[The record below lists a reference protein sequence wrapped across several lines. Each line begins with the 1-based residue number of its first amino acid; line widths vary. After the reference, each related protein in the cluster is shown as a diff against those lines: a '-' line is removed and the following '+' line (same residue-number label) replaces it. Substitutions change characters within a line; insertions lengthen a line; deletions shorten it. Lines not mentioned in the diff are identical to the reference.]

1 MKIVLVDG
9 NNLLYRSYF
18 ATAYNGNLMK
28 NSKGFPTNA
37 LFGFINM
44 INKIITEEN
53 PEYMMVAFDKGK
65 TFRHDKYDTYKGTRQ
80 ETPDDLKIQFK
91 LSREICHAL
100 GIKCLEIDN
109 YEADDIIGTFA
120 KKCDNENLDAVVISS
135 DKDLLQLI
143 TDNVKVKLLKT
154 HDYIMM
160 DNDEFKNTYGLDP
173 IKMIDLKSLMGDT
186 SDNIPGVRG
195 IGEKTAIKLLQE
207 YGSLDGVYQNID
219 NIKGSMHEKLVNDK
233 DNAYMSYDLATI
245 YKDVPVD
252 TSLES
257 IKKEK
262 INTLEYSNILK
273 ELEFF
278 SLLKKLDLNENNNTL
293 EKKEI
298 KTNEV
303 IVIDNLNSLELEDE
317 YSIYLEVLGYNYHD
331 AKPLGISIYS
341 QNKAYFIPFDLLI
354 KSKIFMDNKKKYTYD
369 LKKLLVIFDK
379 YDIKID
385 KNIRDL
391 MIEGYLLNKNIKND
405 ISYLANQY
413 DYDIM
418 FYDKEFGSEI
428 TLHDTDTDTL
438 ISNAI
443 KKAHFIFDKQKEF
456 YEELEKEEMETL
468 YNTIELPLVYV
479 LANMEITGFKVN
491 RDYLEEM
498 KYEINEKLDELE
510 KSIYA
515 ISKEEFNISSPKQ
528 LADILFN
535 KLLIPYPKRIK
546 DNNYSTSKDILD
558 KLSNDYEIVR
568 LVLEYRMY
576 SKLYSNYI
584 VGLIDEIKED
594 GRIHTIFNQT
604 LTRTGRLSSERPNL
618 QNIPVRLEEGRKI
631 RKAFI
636 PSSDSIIVSSDYSQI
651 ELRVFAHMA
660 NATNM
665 IEAFKNDLD
674 IHAKTASDIF
684 HIPIT
689 EVDKNM
695 RRSAKAVN
703 FGIIYGI
710 SSFGLSEDLGI
721 NVYEAKDFIDN
732 YLNTFPGIKEYMDS
746 VVKDAY
752 QNGYVK
758 TLFNRKRI
766 IEELKNKNYLIRSSG
781 ERMAMNTPI
790 QGTAADILKMAM
802 IKLQNILDEK
812 NLNTKILVQV
822 HDELVFDVPNNEV
835 EIVIPI
841 IRDTMENIYKMSV
854 PLKVDIEYGKDWYEA
869 K

>member
-18 ATAYNGNLMK
+18 ATAYSGNLMK

-37 LFGFINM
+37 LYGFINM
-44 INKIITEEN
+44 INKIIADEKT
-53 PEYMMVAFDKGK
+53 EYMMVAFDKGK
-65 TFRHDKYDTYKGTRQ
+65 TFRHDKYTTYKGTRL
-80 ETPDDLKIQFK
+80 ETPDDLKKQFK
-91 LSREICHAL
+91 LSRDLCRAL
-100 GIKCLEIDN
+100 GIKAIEIDN

-120 KKCDNENLDAVVISS
+120 KKCNEENNEGLIISS

-143 TDNVKVKLLKT
+143 SSNVKVKLLKT
-154 HDYIMM
+154 HDFIMM
-160 DNDEFKNTYGLDP
+160 DEEEFKNTYGLEP
-173 IKMIDLKSLMGDT
+173 IKMIDLKALMGDA

-219 NIKGSMHEKLVNDK
+219 SIKGSMHDKLVTDK
-233 DNAYMSYDLATI
+233 ENAYMSYDLATI
-245 YKDVPVD
+245 YSNVPID
-252 TSLES
+252 TNLDS
-257 IKKEK
+257 IKKLSVNEE
-262 INTLEYSNILK
+262 EYGNLLK

-278 SLLKKLDLNENNNTL
+278 SLLKKLDTKE
-293 EKKEI
+293 EVKKEI
-298 KTNEV
+298 NNLV
-303 IVIDNLNSLELEDE
+303 IINDIKDLVLEDE
-317 YSIYLEVLGYNYHD
+317 YSIYLEILGYNYHD
-331 AKPLGISIYS
+331 AKPLGVSIYS
-341 QNKAYFIPFDLLI
+341 KKHAYYVPFEILS
-354 KSKIFMDNKKKYTYD
+354 KSEIFSDNKKKYTYD
-369 LKKLLVIFDK
+369 LKKMLVIFDK

-405 ISYLANQY
+405 ISYLANGDGY
-413 DYDIM
+413 EIM

-428 TLHDTDTDTL
+428 TLHEQEENIVSL
-438 ISNAI
+438 NAI
-443 KKAHFIFDKQKEF
+443 KKAMYIFDKQEDF
-456 YEELEKEEMETL
+456 YQELVKEEMESL
-468 YNTIELPLVYV
+468 YNDIELPLVYV
-479 LANMEITGFKVN
+479 LANMEINGFKID
-491 RDYLEEM
+491 RDYLLGM
-498 KYEINEKLDELE
+498 KEEINDKLKELE

-515 ISKEEFNISSPKQ
+515 ISNEEFNISSPKQ

-535 KLLIPYPKRIK
+535 KLQIPYPKRIK

-568 LVLEYRMY
+568 KVLEYRMY
-576 SKLYSNYI
+576 AKLYSNYI
-584 VGLIDEIKED
+584 VGLIDEIKDD
-594 GRIHTIFNQT
+594 GKIHTIFNQT

-618 QNIPVRLEEGRKI
+618 QNIPIRIEEGRKI

-636 PSSDSIIVSSDYSQI
+636 ASNDSIIVSSDYSQI

-660 NATNM
+660 GATNM

-674 IHAKTASDIF
+674 IHSKTASDIF

-689 EVDKNM
+689 EVDKGM

-732 YLNTFPGIKEYMDS
+732 YLNTFPGIKEYMDKIVS
-746 VVKDAY
+746 DAY
-752 QNGYVK
+752 KNGYVK

-766 IEELKNKNYLIRSSG
+766 IDELNNKNYLIRSSG

-790 QGTAADILKMAM
+790 QGTAADIIKMAM
-802 IKLQNILDEK
+802 IKIQNIIDEK
-812 NLNTKILVQV
+812 DLNTKMLVQV

-835 EIVIPI
+835 EVFVPI
-841 IRDTMENIYKMSV
+841 LRDTMENIYKISV

>member
-18 ATAYNGNLMK
+18 ATAYSGNLMK

-37 LFGFINM
+37 LYGFINM
-44 INKIITEEN
+44 INKIVADEK

-65 TFRHDKYDTYKGTRQ
+65 TFRHEKYTTYKGTRA
-80 ETPDDLKIQFK
+80 ETPDDLIKQFK
-91 LSREICHAL
+91 LSRELCSAL
-100 GIKCLEIDN
+100 GIKSLEIDN

-120 KKCDNENLDAVVISS
+120 KRANEDNLDALIISS

-143 TDNVKVKLLKT
+143 TPNVKVKLLKT
-154 HDYIMM
+154 HDFIMM
-160 DNDEFKNTYGLDP
+160 DEAEFKNTYGLDP
-173 IKMIDLKSLMGDT
+173 IRMIDLKALMGDS
-186 SDNIPGVRG
+186 SDNIPGVKG

-207 YGSLDGVYQNID
+207 YGSLDGVYKNID
-219 NIKGSMHEKLVNDK
+219 SIKGSVHDKLVLDK
-233 DNAYMSYDLATI
+233 ENAYMSYDLATI
-245 YKDVPVD
+245 YSSVPID

-257 IKKEK
+257 INKKEV
-262 INTLEYSNILK
+262 NEEEYSNILK

-278 SLLKKLDLNENNNTL
+278 SLLKKLEVKE

-298 KTNEV
+298 N
-303 IVIDNLNSLELEDE
+303 NLITVSNLSELILEDE
-317 YSIYLEVLGYNYHD
+317 YSIYLEILGYNYHD
-331 AKPLGISIYS
+331 AKPLGVSIYS
-341 QNKAYFIPFDLLI
+341 KNKAYYVPFELLI
-354 KSKIFMDNKKKYTYD
+354 KSDIFSDNKKKYTYD
-369 LKKLLVIFDK
+369 LKKLLVVFDK

-391 MIEGYLLNKNIKND
+391 MIEGYLLNKNIKDD
-405 ISYLANQY
+405 IAYLANQ
-413 DYDIM
+413 DGYDIT

-428 TLHDTDTDTL
+428 TLHEVPES
-438 ISNAI
+438 IVSKNAI
-443 KKAHFIFDKQKEF
+443 KKAMYLFDKQSAF
-456 YEELEKEEMETL
+456 YNEIKNEEMESL
-468 YNTIELPLVYV
+468 YNDIELPLVYV
-479 LANMEITGFKVN
+479 LTDMELIGFKVD

-498 KYEINEKLDELE
+498 QAEINNKLKELE
-510 KSIYA
+510 KDIYA
-515 ISKEEFNISSPKQ
+515 ISNEEFNISSPKQ

-535 KLLIPYPKRIK
+535 KLMIPYPKRVK

-558 KLSNDYEIVR
+558 KLANDYEIVR
-568 LVLEYRMY
+568 KVLEYRMY

-594 GRIHTIFNQT
+594 GKIHTIFNQT
-604 LTRTGRLSSERPNL
+604 LTRTGRLSSESPNL
-618 QNIPVRLEEGRKI
+618 QNIPIRIEEGRKI

-636 PSSDSIIVSSDYSQI
+636 ASHDSIIVSSDYSQI

-674 IHAKTASDIF
+674 IHAKTASDIYN
-684 HIPIT
+684 IPIA

-732 YLNTFPGIKEYMDS
+732 YLKTFPGIKEYMDKEIS
-746 VVKDAY
+746 EAY
-752 QNGYVK
+752 KNGFVK
-758 TLFNRKRI
+758 TIFNRKRVI
-766 IEELKNKNYLIRSSG
+766 DELKNKNYLIRSSG
-781 ERMAMNTPI
+781 ERMALNTPI
-790 QGTAADILKMAM
+790 QGTAADIIKLAM
-802 IKLQNILDEK
+802 IKLQKILDEK
-812 NLNTKILVQV
+812 NLNTKMLVQV

-841 IRDTMENIYKMSV
+841 IRDTMENIYKLSV
-854 PLKVDIEYGKDWYEA
+854 PLKVDIEYGKTWYEA

>member
-18 ATAYNGNLMK
+18 ATAYSGNLMK

-44 INKIITEEN
+44 INKIITDEK

-65 TFRHDKYDTYKGTRQ
+65 TFRHDKYETYKGTRA
-80 ETPDDLKIQFK
+80 ETPDDLKMQFK
-91 LSREICHAL
+91 LSREICKAL
-100 GIKCLEIDN
+100 GIKAIEIDN

-120 KKCDNENLDAVVISS
+120 KKCNEENLDGLIISS

-143 TDNVKVKLLKT
+143 TTNVKVKLLKT

-160 DNDEFKNTYGLDP
+160 DEVEFKNTYGLDP
-173 IKMIDLKSLMGDT
+173 IKMIDLKSLMGDS
-186 SDNIPGVRG
+186 SDNIPGVKG

-207 YGSLDGVYQNID
+207 YGSLEGVYQNID
-219 NIKGSMHEKLVNDK
+219 NIKGSMHDKLVTDK
-233 DNAYMSYDLATI
+233 DNAFMSYDLATI
-245 YKDVPVD
+245 YKEVPID
-252 TSLES
+252 TSLDS
-257 IKKEK
+257 IKKENVNE
-262 INTLEYSNILK
+262 IEYSNILK

-278 SLLKKLDLNENNNTL
+278 SLLKKLDNKE
-293 EKKEI
+293 EVKKEI
-298 KTNEV
+298 NNLVV
-303 IVIDNLNSLELEDE
+303 INNLNDLVLEDE
-317 YSIYLEVLGYNYHD
+317 YGIYLEVLGYNYHD
-331 AKPLGISIYS
+331 AKPLGVSIYS
-341 QNKAYFIPFDLLI
+341 KTKAYYIPFELLI
-354 KSKIFMDNKKKYTYD
+354 KSDIFCDNKKKYTYD
-369 LKKLLVIFDK
+369 LKKLLVTFDK

-391 MIEGYLLNKNIKND
+391 MIEAYLLNKNIKND
-405 ISYLANQY
+405 IAYLANSD
-413 DYDIM
+413 DYDIT

-428 TLHDTDTDTL
+428 TLHEVEES
-438 ISNAI
+438 IVSSNAI
-443 KKAHFIFDKQKEF
+443 KKAMYLFDKQKEF
-456 YEELEKEEMETL
+456 YNELKSEEMESL
-468 YNTIELPLVYV
+468 YNDIELPLVYV
-479 LANMEITGFKVN
+479 LANMEITGFKVD

-498 KYEINEKLDELE
+498 KMEINEKLKNLE
-510 KSIYA
+510 KDIYA
-515 ISKEEFNISSPKQ
+515 ISNEEFNISSPKQ
-528 LADILFN
+528 LADVLFN

-558 KLSNDYEIVR
+558 KLAPDYEIVR
-568 LVLEYRMY
+568 KVLEYRMY
-576 SKLYSNYI
+576 AKLYSNYI

-594 GRIHTIFNQT
+594 GKIHTIFNQT
-604 LTRTGRLSSERPNL
+604 LTRTGRLSSESPNL
-618 QNIPVRLEEGRKI
+618 QNIPIRIEEGRKI

-636 PSSDSIIVSSDYSQI
+636 PSNDSIIISSDYSQI

-674 IHAKTASDIF
+674 IHAKTASDIYGV
-684 HIPIT
+684 PLSS
-689 EVDKNM
+689 VDKDM

-710 SSFGLSEDLGI
+710 SSFCLSEDLGI

-732 YLNTFPGIKEYMDS
+732 YLATFPGIKEYMD
-746 VVKDAY
+746 KKIAEAY
-752 QNGYVK
+752 KNGYVK

-766 IEELKNKNYLIRSSG
+766 IDELKNKNYLIRSSG
-781 ERMAMNTPI
+781 ERMALNTPI
-790 QGTAADILKMAM
+790 QGTAADIIKMAM
-802 IKLQNILDEK
+802 IKLQNKLDEM
-812 NLNTKILVQV
+812 NLNTKMLVQV

-841 IRDTMENIYKMSV
+841 IRDTMENIYKMDV

>member
-18 ATAYNGNLMK
+18 ATAYSGNLMK

-37 LFGFINM
+37 LYGFINM
-44 INKIITEEN
+44 INRIITDEN

-65 TFRHDKYDTYKGTRQ
+65 TFRHDKYDTYKGTRA
-80 ETPDDLKIQFK
+80 ETPDDLKAQFK
-91 LSREICHAL
+91 LSREVCKAL
-100 GIKCLEIDN
+100 GIKAIEIDN
-109 YEADDIIGTFA
+109 YEADDIIGTFS
-120 KKCDNENLDAVVISS
+120 KCANSSLEALVISS

-143 TDNVKVKLLKT
+143 NPFVKVKLLKT

-160 DNDEFKNTYGLDP
+160 DESEFKNTYGLDP
-173 IKMIDLKSLMGDT
+173 IRMIDLKALMGDS
-186 SDNIPGVRG
+186 SDNIPGVKG

-207 YGSLDGVYQNID
+207 YGSLDGVYKSID
-219 NIKGSMHEKLVNDK
+219 SIKGSVHDKLVQDK

-245 YKDVPVD
+245 YTSVPID

-262 INTLEYSNILK
+262 VNEEEYSNILK

-278 SLLKKLDLNENNNTL
+278 SLLKKIDVKE
-293 EKKEI
+293 EKKEVNNL
-298 KTNEV
+298 TV
-303 IVIDNLNSLELEDE
+303 ISNISDLVLEDE

-331 AKPLGISIYS
+331 AKALGVSIYS
-341 QNKAYFIPFDLLI
+341 KSKAYYVPIELL
-354 KSKIFMDNKKKYTYD
+354 SKTSIFSDNKKKYTYD
-369 LKKLLVIFDK
+369 LKKLLVVFDK

-405 ISYLANQY
+405 ISYLANQ
-413 DYDIM
+413 DGYDIM

-428 TLHDTDTDTL
+428 TLHEVDEK
-438 ISNAI
+438 IVSENAI
-443 KKAHFIFDKQKEF
+443 KKAMYIFDKQKNF
-456 YEELEKEEMETL
+456 YDELTKEEMLSL
-468 YNTIELPLVYV
+468 YNDIELPLVYV
-479 LANMEITGFKVN
+479 LTNMELTGFKID

-498 KYEINEKLDELE
+498 GNDINNKLRSLE
-510 KSIYA
+510 TDIYT
-515 ISKEEFNISSPKQ
+515 ISGEEFNISSPKQ
-528 LADILFN
+528 LSDILFN
-535 KLLIPYPKRIK
+535 KLRIPYPKRVK
-546 DNNYSTSKDILD
+546 NNNYSTSKDILD
-558 KLSNDYEIVR
+558 KLANDYEIVR

-584 VGLIDEIKED
+584 IGLIDEIKED
-594 GRIHTIFNQT
+594 GKIHTIFNQT
-604 LTRTGRLSSERPNL
+604 LTRTGRLSSESPNL
-618 QNIPVRLEEGRKI
+618 QNIPIRIEEGRRI

-636 PSSDSIIVSSDYSQI
+636 ASHDSIIVSSDYSQI

-674 IHAKTASDIF
+674 IHAKTASDIYN
-684 HIPIT
+684 IPIT
-689 EVDKNM
+689 EVDKDM

-732 YLNTFPGIKEYMDS
+732 YLATFPGIKEYMDREI
-746 VVKDAY
+746 KEAY
-752 QNGYVK
+752 KNGYVK
-758 TLFNRKRI
+758 TIFNRKRI
-766 IEELKNKNYLIRSSG
+766 IDELKNKNYLIRSSG
-781 ERMAMNTPI
+781 ERMALNTPI

-802 IKLQNILDEK
+802 IKLQKELDEK
-812 NLNTKILVQV
+812 NLNTKMLVQV

-835 EIVIPI
+835 EIVVPL
-841 IRDTMENIYKMSV
+841 IRDTMENIYKLSV
-854 PLKVDIEYGKDWYEA
+854 PLKVDIEYGKTWYEA

>member
-18 ATAYNGNLMK
+18 ATAYSGNLMK

-37 LFGFINM
+37 LYGFINM
-44 INKIITEEN
+44 INKIIAEEK

-65 TFRHDKYDTYKGTRQ
+65 TFRHDKYTTYKGTRA
-80 ETPDDLKIQFK
+80 ETPDDLIKQFK
-91 LSREICHAL
+91 LSREICKAL
-100 GIKCLEIDN
+100 GIKAIEIDN

-120 KKCDNENLDAVVISS
+120 KKCDKENLDGLIISS

-143 TDNVKVKLLKT
+143 SPNVKVKLLKT
-154 HDYIMM
+154 HDFIMM
-160 DNDEFKNTYGLDP
+160 DEREFNSIYGLDP
-173 IKMIDLKSLMGDT
+173 IKMIDLKALMGDT
-186 SDNIPGVRG
+186 SDNIPGVKG

-207 YGSLDGVYQNID
+207 YGSLDGVYNNID
-219 NIKGSMHEKLVNDK
+219 KIKGSMHEKLANDK
-233 DNAYMSYDLATI
+233 NNAYMSYDLATI
-245 YKDVPVD
+245 YKDVPID

-257 IKKEK
+257 IKKED
-262 INTLEYSNILK
+262 INEIEYSNLLK

-278 SLLKKLDLNENNNTL
+278 SLLKKIEVNEIKKDTNNLVIINDLNDL
-293 EKKEI
+293 
-298 KTNEV
+298 V
-303 IVIDNLNSLELEDE
+303 LEDE

-331 AKPLGISIYS
+331 AKPLGVSIYS
-341 QNKAYFIPFDLLI
+341 KNYAYYLPFELLNK
-354 KSKIFMDNKKKYTYD
+354 SSIFCDNKKKYTYD
-369 LKKLLVIFDK
+369 LKKILVVFDK

-405 ISYLANQY
+405 ISYLANQ
-413 DYDIM
+413 DNYDIL

-428 TLHDTDTDTL
+428 TLHEPDLNT
-438 ISNAI
+438 ISSNAI
-443 KKAHFIFDKQKEF
+443 KKAMYIFDKQHSF
-456 YEELEKEEMETL
+456 YEELQNEEMENL
-468 YNTIELPLVYV
+468 YNNIELPLVYV
-479 LANMEITGFKVN
+479 LANMELTGFKVN
-491 RDYLEEM
+491 RNYLEEM
-498 KYEINEKLDELE
+498 KIEIDDKLRNLE
-510 KSIYA
+510 RDIYA
-515 ISKEEFNISSPKQ
+515 ISNIEFNISSPKQ

-535 KLLIPYPKRIK
+535 KLKIPYPKRVK
-546 DNNYSTSKDILD
+546 DNNYSTSKEILD

-568 LVLEYRMY
+568 KVLEYRMY
-576 SKLYSNYI
+576 AKLYSNYI
-584 VGLIDEIKED
+584 VGLIDEIKDD
-594 GRIHTIFNQT
+594 GKIHTIFNQT
-604 LTRTGRLSSERPNL
+604 LTRTGRLSSESPNL
-618 QNIPVRLEEGRKI
+618 QNIPIRIEEGRKI

-636 PSSDSIIVSSDYSQI
+636 ASNDSIIVSSDYSQI

-684 HIPIT
+684 HVPIQD
-689 EVDKNM
+689 VDKGM

-732 YLNTFPGIKEYMDS
+732 YLNTFPGIKEYMDK
-746 VVKDAY
+746 VVKEAY
-752 QNGYVK
+752 ENGYVK
-758 TLFNRKRI
+758 TLFNRKRVI
-766 IEELKNKNYLIRSSG
+766 DELKNKNYLIRNSG

-790 QGTAADILKMAM
+790 QGTAADIIKLAM
-802 IKLQNILDEK
+802 IKLQNIIDEK
-812 NLNTKILVQV
+812 NLNTKMLVQV

-841 IRDTMENIYKMSV
+841 IRDTMENIYKISV

>member
-18 ATAYNGNLMK
+18 ATAYSGNLMK

-37 LFGFINM
+37 LYGFINM
-44 INKIITEEN
+44 INKIIVEEK

-65 TFRHDKYDTYKGTRQ
+65 TFRHDKYTTYKGTRA
-80 ETPDDLKIQFK
+80 ETPDDLIKQFK
-91 LSREICHAL
+91 LSREICKAL
-100 GIKCLEIDN
+100 GIKAIEIDN

-120 KKCDNENLDAVVISS
+120 KKCDKENLDGLIISS

-143 TDNVKVKLLKT
+143 SPNVKVKLLKT
-154 HDYIMM
+154 HDFIMM
-160 DNDEFKNTYGLDP
+160 DEREFNSIYGLDP
-173 IKMIDLKSLMGDT
+173 IKMIDLKALMGDT
-186 SDNIPGVRG
+186 SDNIPGVKG

-207 YGSLDGVYQNID
+207 YGSLDGVYNNID
-219 NIKGSMHEKLVNDK
+219 NIKGSMHEKLANDK
-233 DNAYMSYDLATI
+233 NNAYMSYDLATI
-245 YKDVPVD
+245 YKDVPID

-257 IKKEK
+257 IKKED
-262 INTLEYSNILK
+262 INEIEYSNLLK

-278 SLLKKLDLNENNNTL
+278 SLLKKIEVNEIKKDINNLVIINDLNDL
-293 EKKEI
+293 
-298 KTNEV
+298 V
-303 IVIDNLNSLELEDE
+303 LEDE

-331 AKPLGISIYS
+331 AKPLGVSIYS
-341 QNKAYFIPFDLLI
+341 KNYAYYLPFELLNK
-354 KSKIFMDNKKKYTYD
+354 SSIFYDNKKKYTYD
-369 LKKLLVIFDK
+369 LKKILVVFDK

-405 ISYLANQY
+405 ISYLANQ
-413 DYDIM
+413 DNYDIL

-428 TLHDTDTDTL
+428 TLHEPDLNT
-438 ISNAI
+438 ISSNAI
-443 KKAHFIFDKQKEF
+443 KKARYIFDKQHIF
-456 YEELEKEEMETL
+456 YEELQNEEMENL
-468 YNTIELPLVYV
+468 YNNIELPLVYV
-479 LANMEITGFKVN
+479 LANMELTGFKVN
-491 RDYLEEM
+491 RNYLEEM
-498 KYEINEKLDELE
+498 KIEIDDKLRNLE
-510 KSIYA
+510 RDIYA
-515 ISKEEFNISSPKQ
+515 ISNIEFNISSPKQ

-535 KLLIPYPKRIK
+535 KLKIPYPKRVK
-546 DNNYSTSKDILD
+546 DNNYSTSKEILD
-558 KLSNDYEIVR
+558 KLSDDYEIVR
-568 LVLEYRMY
+568 KVLEYRMY
-576 SKLYSNYI
+576 AKLYSNYI
-584 VGLIDEIKED
+584 VGLIDEIKDD
-594 GRIHTIFNQT
+594 GKIHTIFNQT
-604 LTRTGRLSSERPNL
+604 LTRTGRLSSESPNL
-618 QNIPVRLEEGRKI
+618 QNIPIRIEEGRKI

-636 PSSDSIIVSSDYSQI
+636 ASNDSIIVSSDYSQI

-684 HIPIT
+684 HVPIQD
-689 EVDKNM
+689 VDKGM

-732 YLNTFPGIKEYMDS
+732 YLNTFPGIKEYMDK
-746 VVKDAY
+746 VVKEAY
-752 QNGYVK
+752 ENGYVK
-758 TLFNRKRI
+758 TLFNRKRVI
-766 IEELKNKNYLIRSSG
+766 DELKNKNYLIRNSG
-781 ERMAMNTPI
+781 ERIAMNTPI
-790 QGTAADILKMAM
+790 QGTAADIIKLAM
-802 IKLQNILDEK
+802 IKLQNIIDEK
-812 NLNTKILVQV
+812 NLNTKMLVQV

-841 IRDTMENIYKMSV
+841 IRDTMENIYKISV

>member
-37 LFGFINM
+37 LYGFINM
-44 INKIITEEN
+44 INKIIGEEK

-65 TFRHDKYDTYKGTRQ
+65 TFRHEKYDTYKGGRA
-80 ETPDDLKIQFK
+80 ETPDDLIKQFK
-91 LSREICHAL
+91 LSRDICKAL
-100 GIKCLEIDN
+100 GIKAIEIDN
-109 YEADDIIGTFA
+109 YEADDIIGTFS
-120 KKCDNENLDAVVISS
+120 KCADEKNFDALIISS

-143 TDNVKVKLLKT
+143 TDHVKVKLLKT

-160 DNDEFKNTYGLDP
+160 DNKEFYNTYGLTP
-173 IKMIDLKSLMGDT
+173 LRMIDLKALMGDA

-207 YGSLDGVYQNID
+207 YGSLNGVYENID
-219 NIKGSMHEKLVNDK
+219 NIKGSVHDKLINDK
-233 DNAYMSYDLATI
+233 ENAYMSYDLATI
-245 YKDVPVD
+245 YQNVPID
-252 TSLES
+252 TNLDS
-257 IKKEK
+257 IKKTN
-262 INTLEYSNILK
+262 INEEEYSNILK

-278 SLLKKLDLNENNNTL
+278 SLLKKINVTNQNMQKKRDYVIISNLDDLVL
-293 EKKEI
+293 EQ
-298 KTNEV
+298 
-303 IVIDNLNSLELEDE
+303 E
-317 YSIYLEVLGYNYHD
+317 YSIYLEMLGYNYHD
-331 AKPLGISIYS
+331 AKALGVSICSKNY
-341 QNKAYFIPFDLLI
+341 AYYIPFDLLI
-354 KSKIFMDNKKKYTYD
+354 RSEIFCDGKSKYTYD
-369 LKKLLVIFDK
+369 LKKLLVVFDK

-385 KNIRDL
+385 RNIRDL

-405 ISYLANQY
+405 IAYLANQD
-413 DYDIM
+413 DYDIA

-428 TLHDTDTDTL
+428 TLHEVSSDVV
-438 ISNAI
+438 SENAI
-443 KKAHFIFDKQKEF
+443 KKAQFIYEKQEMF
-456 YEELEKEEMETL
+456 YHELQEENMESL
-468 YNTIELPLVYV
+468 YKDIELPLVYV
-479 LANMEITGFKVN
+479 LSNMEITGFKIDL
-491 RDYLEEM
+491 DYLEGM
-498 KYEINEKLDELE
+498 KIEINDKINKLEQD
-510 KSIYA
+510 IYA
-515 ISKEEFNISSPKQ
+515 ISGEEFNISSPKQ

-535 KLLIPYPKRIK
+535 KLMIPYPKRIK

-558 KLSNDYEIVR
+558 KLKDNYEIVSK
-568 LVLEYRMY
+568 VLEYRMY
-576 SKLYSNYI
+576 AKLYSNYI

-618 QNIPVRLEEGRKI
+618 QNIPIRIEEGRQI
-631 RKAFI
+631 RKAFVA
-636 PSSDSIIVSSDYSQI
+636 SHDSIIVSSDYSQI
-651 ELRVFAHMA
+651 ELRVFAHIA
-660 NATNM
+660 HATNM
-665 IEAFKNDLD
+665 IEAFKNGLD

-684 HIPIT
+684 NVPLS
-689 EVDKNM
+689 EVDQSM

-732 YLNTFPGIKEYMDS
+732 YLKTFPGIKEYMDS
-746 VVKDAY
+746 VVSNAY
-752 QNGYVK
+752 RDGYVK

-766 IEELKNKNYLIRSSG
+766 IDELKNKNYLIRSSG
-781 ERMAMNTPI
+781 ERIAMNTPI
-790 QGTAADILKMAM
+790 QGTATDILKMAM
-802 IKLQNILDEK
+802 IKLQQKIEEM

-835 EIVIPI
+835 EIVVPI
-841 IRDTMENIYKMSV
+841 IRDTMENIYQLDV
-854 PLKVDIEYGKDWYEA
+854 PLKVDIEYGKTWYEA